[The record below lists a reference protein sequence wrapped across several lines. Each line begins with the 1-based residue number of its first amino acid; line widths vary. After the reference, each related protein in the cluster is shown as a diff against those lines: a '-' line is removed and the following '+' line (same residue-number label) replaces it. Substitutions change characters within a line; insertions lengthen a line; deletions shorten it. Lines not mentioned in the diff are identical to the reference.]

1 MSRAA
6 KVFSAAT
13 VGLDAVT
20 VEVEA
25 DVGRSLPAIVIV
37 GLPDASVQESKE
49 RVRSAFAN
57 CSLPFPKTR
66 VTVNLAPG
74 DVKKAGPLY
83 DLPMAMSIL
92 AADGEVVFTRSMT
105 ETLFVGELAL
115 NGDIRRVAGVLPIA
129 LHAVEAGFKELVVP
143 AVNAREAALVDGI
156 KVYGVHNLSDVV
168 KHYLGEDVLEAVPV
182 TKWKLLKEERSGI
195 DFSTIQGQ
203 QHVKRALEV
212 AAAGGHNV
220 RLVGPPGSG
229 KTLLARSLT
238 TILPSPT
245 KQEALEVT
253 KIYSTADLLQ
263 GRHIVD
269 ERPFR
274 SPHHTS
280 SHVALVGGGTQA
292 RPGEISLA
300 HRGVLFLD
308 EFPEFPRQALEALR
322 QPLEDGT
329 VVVSRASGTFTYPAQ
344 FMLVTA
350 ENPCPCGYATD
361 PTQTCIC
368 TDTAL
373 AKYKRRLSGP
383 LLDRI
388 DLHIPVPK
396 LDVQSLTT
404 YHKAESSAS
413 IRARVELARQKQ
425 VERQSKTGVVTNAEL
440 TSDQVLEHCPLPS
453 DAEQLLETAI
463 EKLNL
468 SARAY
473 YRVRRVARTI
483 ADLEGE
489 EDIKLS
495 YVAEAL
501 QYRDS
506 EIEG

>member
-1 MSRAA
+1 MARAA

-13 VGLDAVT
+13 VGLEAVT

-25 DVGRSLPAIVIV
+25 HVGRALPAIVIV
-37 GLPDASVQESKE
+37 GLPDTSVQEAKE

-57 CSLPFPKTR
+57 CSLPFPKSR
-66 VTVNLAPG
+66 VTINLAPG

-83 DLPMAMSIL
+83 DLPVAISTL
-92 AADGEVVFTRSMT
+92 AADGEVVFGKPLDK
-105 ETLFVGELAL
+105 TLFVGELAL
-115 NGDIRRVAGVLPIA
+115 NGDVRRVAGVLPIA
-129 LHAVEAGFKELVVP
+129 LHAAAAGFQELVVP
-143 AVNAREAALVDGI
+143 AANAREAALVDGI
-156 KVYGVHNLSDVV
+156 KVYGAHNLSDVV
-168 KHYLGEDVLEAVPV
+168 KHYLGEDILEPAMPV
-182 TKWKLLKEERSGI
+182 EWKVKNVRSGV

-229 KTLLARSLT
+229 KTLLARALT

-245 KQEALEVT
+245 KPEALEVT

-274 SPHHTS
+274 SPHHTT
-280 SHVALVGGGTQA
+280 SHVALVGGGTHA

-329 VVVSRASGTFTYPAQ
+329 VVVSRAAGTFAYPAQ

-361 PTQTCIC
+361 PTQTCTC
-368 TDTAL
+368 TDAAL

-404 YHKAESSAS
+404 HHTAESSS
-413 IRARVELARQKQ
+413 SVRSRVELARQRQ
-425 VERQSKTGVVTNAEL
+425 LERQAKTGVVTNAEL
-440 TSDQVLEHCPLPS
+440 SSEQVREHCPLPQ
-453 DAEQLLETAI
+453 DAEKMLETAI

-473 YRVRRVARTI
+473 YRIRRVARTI
-483 ADLEGE
+483 ADIEGE
-489 EDIKLS
+489 TDIKLAH
-495 YVAEAL
+495 VAEAL
-501 QYRDS
+501 QYRDV
-506 EIEG
+506 ETEA

>member
-13 VGLDAVT
+13 IGLDAVT

-25 DVGRSLPAIVIV
+25 DVGRSLPAIIIV
-37 GLPDASVQESKE
+37 GLPDASVQEAKE
-49 RVRSAFAN
+49 RVRSAFSN
-57 CSLPFPKTR
+57 CDLPFPKTR

-83 DLPMAMSIL
+83 DLPVAMSIL
-92 AADGEVVFTRSMT
+92 AAGGEVKFSRPLQK
-105 ETLFVGELAL
+105 TLFVGELAL
-115 NGDIRRVAGVLPIA
+115 NGDVREVAGILPIA
-129 LHAVEAGFKELVVP
+129 LHAVEAGFEEIVVP
-143 AVNAREAALVDGI
+143 ALNAREAALVDGI
-156 KVYGVHNLSDVV
+156 KVYSAHNLADVV
-168 KHYLGEDVLEAVPV
+168 RHYLREDALKVNPV
-182 TKWKLLKEERSGI
+182 TNWEAGKTRKSGI
-195 DFSTIQGQ
+195 NFSSIQGQ

-212 AAAGGHNV
+212 AAAGGHNI
-220 RLVGPPGSG
+220 RLIGPPGSG
-229 KTLLARSLT
+229 KTLLARALT
-238 TILPSPT
+238 TILPSPS

-263 GRHIVD
+263 GKHIID

-274 SPHHTS
+274 SPHHTT
-280 SHVALVGGGTQA
+280 SHVALVGGGAQA
-292 RPGEISLA
+292 KPGEISLA

-308 EFPEFPRQALEALR
+308 EFPEFPRQVLEALR

-329 VVVSRASGTFTYPAQ
+329 VVVSRAAGTFNYPAQ

-350 ENPCPCGYATD
+350 ENPCPCGFATD
-361 PTQTCIC
+361 PTQTCTC

-404 YHKAESSAS
+404 HRIAESSEA
-413 IRARVELARQKQ
+413 IRERVEAARQRQLARQ
-425 VERQSKTGVVTNAEL
+425 SLTGVVTNAEL
-440 TSDQVLEHCPLPS
+440 TSEQVREHCPLPPE
-453 DAEQLLETAI
+453 AEAMLETAI
-463 EKLNL
+463 NKLNL

-473 YRVRRVARTI
+473 YRIRRVAQTI
-483 ADLEGE
+483 ADLEG
-489 EDIKLS
+489 DSGISLAH
-495 YVAEAL
+495 VAEAL

-506 EIEG
+506 DTEA